1 MNGFVDKILPKSEGL
16 GGWPRFSLFCWL
28 EMNLAWLALR
38 EGKKKVLW
46 KTREREE
53 ISSGCTNC
61 PPPPPGGR
69 STLLYR
75 RAGGARLGVGGGGG
89 RGCRPPVLTEG
100 RPVRIG
106 IGPEEKKKEERYRSR
121 WIFRLDNKNQMSKGS
136 RPIGLP
142 SCSEVDECCL
152 ARLAQRVVDSQKI
165 QVGHG

>member
-1 MNGFVDKILPKSEGL
+1 MVVRIVPPLPLEVAAPSYIGEQVVR
-16 GGWPRFSLFCWL
+16 GWVS
-28 EMNLAWLALR
+28 
-38 EGKKKVLW
+38 
-46 KTREREE
+46 
-53 ISSGCTNC
+53 
-61 PPPPPGGR
+61 
-69 STLLYR
+69 
-75 RAGGARLGVGGGGG
+75 GGGGG